1 MLHVAEMLTQTK
13 CDLTE
18 ALFLFLMVARLVQT
32 TLLFQDRREIDQVLK
47 LHKSHVTVWIF
58 S

>member
-32 TLLFQDRREIDQVLK
+32 TSCYFRIEG
-47 LHKSHVTVWIF
+47 KSTG